1 MRQGLLVNVT
11 CCSVAASDLVKMD
24 GRGPRGKTDPEP
36 GSLGPRGQGEGGG
49 EWVCVEDGVG
59 EEARRGCTWDED
71 ETRLLAQDGGFFLEE
86 VGQRVEAR

>member
-49 EWVCVEDGVG
+49 VEGERGGV
-59 EEARRGCTWDED
+59 EEGKAG
-71 ETRLLAQDGGFFLEE
+71 LYLG
-86 VGQRVEAR
+86 